1 MYKKIL
7 VPLDGSHTS
16 ERGLQEAIG
25 LARGLNARLHLLHV
39 VAEFPMLADLAT
51 AARHQETISNFRRYG
66 QDLLSKAEAAVARSG
81 LQADSALREV
91 TEGHAA
97 DAIVQEALS
106 AGCDLVVMGTHGRRG
121 LSRLT
126 MGSEAEL
133 VVRTSSV
140 PVLLIRHVPAL
151 EAG

>member
-1 MYKKIL
+1 VYKKIL

-25 LARGLNARLHLLHV
+25 LAKGLNARLHLLHV
-39 VAEFPMLADLAT
+39 VAEFPLLADLAT
-51 AARHQETISNFRRYG
+51 AARHQDTVNNFRRYG
-66 QDLLSKAEAAVARSG
+66 QDLLTKAAATVAQAG

-97 DAIVQEALS
+97 DAIVQEAAS
-106 AGCDLVVMGTHGRRG
+106 AACDVIVMGTHGRRG

-133 VVRTSSV
+133 VVRTSGV
-140 PVLLIRHVPAL
+140 PVLLIRHVPMPA
-151 EAG
+151 

>member
-1 MYKKIL
+1 VHKKIL

-25 LARGLNARLHLLHV
+25 LAKGLNARLHLLHV
-39 VAEFPMLADLAT
+39 VAEFPLLADLAT
-51 AARHQETISNFRRYG
+51 AARHQDTVNNFRRYG
-66 QDLLSKAEAAVARSG
+66 QDLLTKAAATVAQAG

-97 DAIVQEALS
+97 DAIVQEAAS
-106 AGCDLVVMGTHGRRG
+106 AACDVIVMGTHGRRG

-133 VVRTSSV
+133 VVRTSGV
-140 PVLLIRHVPAL
+140 PVLLIRHVPMPA
-151 EAG
+151 